1 LLATGA
7 ATAVIEDYFAGGGCK
22 GGVVH
27 SGDAAWPA
35 GCVPGSLGGARQ
47 AGGAALS
54 GGGGV
59 TIRLLSHAL
68 QSTEGACVLHE
79 VHTEHGADLQ
89 QALKT
94 FSEKFDRDAPTL
106 TESQRVARQKEG
118 ADLNRDLQ
126 RKQREYQEDLN
137 GRRNEELQQV
147 LEKANKAVRKVA
159 DDEKY
164 DLVVQEVVYSNGRH
178 DITDKVLKL
187 LNTSGAK

>member
-1 LLATGA
+1 MKFTNQILAFALLAGGFLSSTSAQESRLAYINTQRITTESAIAKGA
-7 ATAVIEDYFAGGGCK
+7 QAKLEQEFAKRGK
-22 GGVVH
+22 E
-27 SGDAAWPA
+27 
-35 GCVPGSLGGARQ
+35 L
-47 AGGAALS
+47 
-54 GGGGV
+54 
-59 TIRLLSHAL
+59 
-68 QSTEGACVLHE
+68 
-79 VHTEHGADLQ
+79 ADLQ
-89 QALKT
+89 QTLKN

-106 TESQRVARQKEG
+106 TESQRVVRQKEG
-118 ADLNRDLQ
+118 AELNRDLQ

-187 LNTSGAK
+187 LNTPGVK